1 MNKYIQKG
9 FTLIEILIVITIIG
23 VLVGF
28 LLPNLTGIGGKT
40 NDIARKKLLGE
51 VVSNVEMF
59 YLENGSYPDGT
70 FCIDGE
76 ADGAVPATND
86 EKTLVSYFGNVAPS
100 QEFTADENAYC
111 TDGADNAPMQNHDR
125 VYYQKLNNSALEKYA
140 VFMRSEDP
148 VNHDQA
154 FTIENGITN
163 DKDANNQTLSPA
175 ADDATNVMVIIK

>member
-40 NDIARKKLLGE
+40 SDIARKKLLGE
-51 VVSNVEMF
+51 VVSNVEMY
-59 YLENGSYPDGT
+59 YLEEGTYPDGT

-76 ADGAVPATND
+76 KDGIQDLTDD
-86 EKTLVSYFGNVAPS
+86 ETTLVSYFGNVAPS
-100 QEFTADENAYC
+100 QKFTADAKVYC
-111 TDGADNAPMQNHDR
+111 TVGANQNHDR
-125 VYYQKLNNSALEKYA
+125 VYYQKLNNPTLGNYA

-148 VNHDQA
+148 INHDQA
-154 FTIENGITN
+154 FTIDNGIT
-163 DKDANNQTLSPA
+163 DTQEVGQELAPA
-175 ADDATNVMVIIK
+175 ADDATNVMVIIN

>member
-1 MNKYIQKG
+1 MNKYVQKG

-51 VVSNVEMF
+51 VASNVEMY
-59 YLENGSYPDGT
+59 YLEKGVYPEGF

-76 ADGAVPATND
+76 NEGAIPVTANET
-86 EKTLVSYFGNVAPS
+86 TLFSYFGNEAPS
-100 QEFTADENAYC
+100 QKFTADTNDYC
-111 TDGADNAPMQNHDR
+111 KVADANHHDR
-125 VYYQKLNNSALEKYA
+125 VYYQKLNNPALGNYA

-148 VNHDQA
+148 INHDQA
-154 FTIENGITN
+154 FTLENGITN
-163 DKDANNQTLSPA
+163 NQTAAQTLNPA
-175 ADDATNVMVIIK
+175 ADGVNVMVIIK

>member
-59 YLENGSYPDGT
+59 YLENGSYPAGT

-76 ADGAVPATND
+76 NEGVVPVTPD
-86 EKTLVSYFGNVAPS
+86 ETTLLSYFGNNAPS
-100 QEFTADENAYC
+100 QAFSGNKSDYC
-111 TDGADNAPMQNHDR
+111 TVGAVENGNPNANMDR
-125 VYYQKLNNSALEKYA
+125 VYYQKLDNTDVGNYA
-140 VFMRSEDP
+140 VYMMAEDSA
-148 VNHDQA
+148 NHDHE
-154 FTIENGITN
+154 FSGGSITDN
-163 DKDANNQTLSPA
+163 AGAVEVLNPANP
-175 ADDATNVMVIIK
+175 DGVNVMVIVK

>member
-59 YLENGSYPDGT
+59 YLENGEYPSGL
-70 FCIDGE
+70 FCIDGDQ
-76 ADGAVPATND
+76 AASDD
-86 EKTLVSYFGNVAPS
+86 EKSLISFSGNVAPS
-100 QEFTADENAYC
+100 QTFAKNVADYC
-111 TDGADNAPMQNHDR
+111 GGSTDYI
-125 VYYQKLNNSALEKYA
+125 YYQELSNSDLGNYA
-140 VFMRSEDP
+140 VFMLAEDSA
-148 VNHDQA
+148 NYDHEFSA
-154 FTIENGITN
+154 ATGIVS
-163 DKDANNQTLSPA
+163 ALNNEAQTLN
-175 ADDATNVMVIIK
+175 DVNVDGVNVMAIIK

>member
-1 MNKYIQKG
+1 MNKYVQKG

-51 VVSNVEMF
+51 VASNVEMY
-59 YLENGSYPDGT
+59 YLEKGVYPEGF

-76 ADGAVPATND
+76 TEGAVAVTAD
-86 EKTLVSYFGNVAPS
+86 ETTLFSYFGNEAPS
-100 QEFTADENAYC
+100 QKFTADANEYC
-111 TDGADNAPMQNHDR
+111 KVVAGDNALQHHDR
-125 VYYQKLNNSALEKYA
+125 VYYQKLENPALGNYA

-148 VNHDQA
+148 INHDQA
-154 FTIENGITN
+154 FTLENGITN
-163 DKDANNQTLSPA
+163 NKVAANQTLNPA
-175 ADDATNVMVIIK
+175 ADGVNVMVIIK